1 VYNQYLLFAIEL
13 AKEAG
18 ELILPH
24 SGNPGRQTMKS
35 EKDFVTEIDLKA
47 ENYIIQRIRE
57 QYPNH
62 QIFSEEIGSIEG
74 TEEFRWVIDPIDG
87 TVNYSV
93 GLPFYGIS
101 IALTYRDEPIVAA
114 ISLPAL
120 GETFWA
126 AKGEGAFQDG
136 KRIKVRDV
144 DLSEAFIS
152 FGDFARDGNKETNI
166 ERLRVLNSLVNK
178 VYRIRMVGSAA
189 ISLAYIAAGRLDAA
203 IYLRPNHYDIAAGQ
217 LLVSEAGGMQMVV
230 GDYTFFATNKVADE
244 LTDLDILC
252 LEKG

>member
-18 ELILPH
+18 ELILPY
-24 SGNPGRQTMKS
+24 SGSPGRQTMKS
-35 EKDFVTEIDLKA
+35 EKDFVTEMDLKA

-101 IALTYRDEPIVAA
+101 IALTYHDEPVVAA

-136 KRIKVRDV
+136 KRIKVRD
-144 DLSEAFIS
+144 
-152 FGDFARDGNKETNI
+152 GDKETNI
-166 ERLRVLNSLVNK
+166 ERLGVLNSLVNE

-217 LLVSEAGGMQMVV
+217 LLVSEAGGVQRVV
-230 GDYTFFATNKVADE
+230 GDYTFFSTNKVADE
-244 LTDLDILC
+244 LTGLDILC